1 MKSKFKEYLLLNMNI
16 VRKDM
21 RYTVLLG
28 LALGIAERLGFLNFD
43 ENNISGIIVPVVIVC
58 IPLFWKL
65 CSQVLYEQEAYF
77 YQSFPVSNG
86 EVVLTKTLITSLGM
100 FICMLAFG
108 LINIQHIWLLPIGV
122 LISFTVSNIVFYSI
136 TTANM
141 FKNSRAKKPSAI
153 IAVILTYILIIIQ
166 VWLAE
171 LMIFDSFIPDKYEM
185 VILAIFLLTESAAF
199 FYGNVRNMRLYY
211 RV

>member
-1 MKSKFKEYLLLNMNI
+1 
-16 VRKDM
+16 
-21 RYTVLLG
+21 
-28 LALGIAERLGFLNFD
+28 
-43 ENNISGIIVPVVIVC
+43 
-58 IPLFWKL
+58 
-65 CSQVLYEQEAYF
+65 
-77 YQSFPVSNG
+77 
-86 EVVLTKTLITSLGM
+86 M